1 MNKEDMEA
9 MTIPD
14 LSDKTTPELI
24 NIASA
29 AYDKMASALQSLSDG
44 IDPCNEA
51 GKAFAKKAKALAK
64 KTQKAKGKFLDWA
77 QLEQDKIVL
86 AEMRID
92 FWRGFDGGAR
102 HPDYIVNKDAA
113 SAAEQTAN

>member
-1 MNKEDMEA
+1 MNKEDTEA

-14 LSDKTTPELI
+14 LSDKTIPEII

-44 IDPCNEA
+44 IDPCTEA
-51 GKAFAKKAKALAK
+51 GKAFAKEAKALAK

-77 QLEQDKIVL
+77 QLEQDKIEL
-86 AEMRID
+86 AEMKID
-92 FWRGFDGGAR
+92 FWRSFDGGIR
-102 HPDYIVNKDAA
+102 HPDCKDHKDAA
-113 SAAEQTAN
+113 SAAEPTAN

>member
-1 MNKEDMEA
+1 MNKEDTEA

-14 LSDKTTPELI
+14 LSDKTIPELI

-29 AYDKMASALQSLSDG
+29 TYDEMESALQSLSDG

-86 AEMRID
+86 AEMKRD
-92 FWRGFDGGAR
+92 FWRSFDGGIL
-102 HPDYIVNKDAA
+102 HPDYIVNKNAA
-113 SAAEQTAN
+113 SAAEPTAN